1 MTATQVNASRASAT
15 ANDLRSFIARNRAGE
30 AIAVPAICS
39 AHPDVIAASA
49 LLAGSQGVPL
59 LVEATSN
66 QVNQFGGYTGM
77 QAADFIRFI
86 HGISDAAGLPRSR
99 LFFGGDHLG
108 PQAWRHEEASIAMEK
123 AGELVRSFVRAG
135 FTKIHLDCSEGC
147 KGEPVQVSDAVSAER
162 SAALAR
168 ICEENAPDP
177 TALLY
182 IVGTEVP
189 PPGGARAD
197 EGDHGIVPTSAD
209 SARATLAEQRS
220 QFERHAPADAWSRV
234 IGLVVQPGVEFGAA
248 DIHHFDTGSP
258 DRLSPVLAD
267 YPHMAFEAHS
277 TDYQDALVFPELA
290 RRHFAI
296 LKVGPALTF
305 AYRQAAYALDQVAG
319 WYGCEGEPL
328 ADTMEALMLANPGYW
343 KNHYS
348 GADDAVRR
356 LRHFGY
362 ADRIRYY
369 WNQPEAQSRVS
380 AILGRLTGQ
389 KLDLPLLRQ
398 YFSTQII
405 ERAQSLVSGRVGLA
419 QALIYAQIQE
429 ALLPYFAT
437 FSASPSSKRGAQRVM
452 TVG

>member
-1 MTATQVNASRASAT
+1 MTTQVRKPGSTNG
-15 ANDLRSFIARNRAGE
+15 LGSFIARNRAGE
-30 AIAVPAICS
+30 PVAVPSICS

-49 LLAGSQGVPL
+49 LLAKSRGVPL

-86 HGISDAAGLPRSR
+86 HGISDAAGLPRDQ

-108 PQAWRHEEASIAMEK
+108 PQAWRYEDASTAMEK
-123 AGELVRSFVRAG
+123 AGELVRTFVQAG

-147 KGEPVQVSDAVSAER
+147 KGEAVQVSDAVSAER

-168 ICEENAPDP
+168 ICEDNAPDP
-177 TALLY
+177 SALLY

-189 PPGGARAD
+189 PPGGARAE

-209 SARATLAEQRS
+209 SARATLAEQQRR
-220 QFERHAPADAWSRV
+220 FEQHVSTDAWKRV

-248 DIHHFDTGSP
+248 DIHHFDIGSP
-258 DRLSPVLAD
+258 DHLSPVLAD

-277 TDYQDALVFPELA
+277 TDYQNAPVFPELA

-305 AYRQAAYALDQVAG
+305 AYRQAIYALDQVAG
-319 WYGCEGEPL
+319 WYGRDGEPL
-328 ADTMEALMLANPGYW
+328 AETMEALMLANPGYW

-348 GADDAVRR
+348 GSDETVHR

-369 WNQPEAQSRVS
+369 WNQPQAQSRVS
-380 AILGRLTGQ
+380 AILGRLAAQ
-389 KLDLPLLRQ
+389 NLDRPLLQQ
-398 YFSTQII
+398 YFSTEVI
-405 ERAQSLVSGRVGLA
+405 ERAQSLMSDRIGLA

-429 ALLPYFAT
+429 ALLPYFT
-437 FSASPSSKRGAQRVM
+437 SFSTTPSKPFA
-452 TVG
+452 

>member
-1 MTATQVNASRASAT
+1 MSIPRDAGPSGN
-15 ANDLRSFIARNRAGE
+15 LRTFIERNRAGE
-30 AIAVPAICS
+30 AVAVPSICS

-49 LLAGSQGVPL
+49 LLAASQDVPM

-77 QAADFIRFI
+77 QAADFIGFI

-99 LFFGGDHLG
+99 IIFGGDHLG
-108 PQAWRHEEASIAMEK
+108 PQAWRHEDASTAMEK

-147 KGEPVQVSDAVSAER
+147 KGEPAQVSDTVSAER
-162 SAALAR
+162 SATLAR
-168 ICEENAPDP
+168 ICEENAADP
-177 TALLY
+177 ESLLY

-197 EGDHGIVPTSAD
+197 EGDHGIVPTSAA
-209 SARATLAEQRS
+209 SARATLAEQR
-220 QFERHAPADAWSRV
+220 QHFERQVSADAWRRV

-248 DIHHFDTGSP
+248 DIHHFDTASP
-258 DRLSPVLAD
+258 DDLSPVLAD
-267 YPHMAFEAHS
+267 HPHLAFEAHS
-277 TDYQDALVFPELA
+277 TDYQHAPVFPELA

-305 AYRQAAYALDQVAG
+305 AYRQAVYALDDVAS
-319 WYGCEGEPL
+319 WYGHEGPERIP
-328 ADTMEALMLANPGYW
+328 AVMEALMLANPGNW
-343 KNHYS
+343 AKHYS
-348 GADDAVRR
+348 GSDDEVRR

-369 WNQPEAQSRVS
+369 WAQPQAQSCVT
-380 AILGRLTGQ
+380 AIMDRLSGR
-389 KLDLPLLRQ
+389 KLDLPLLQQ
-398 YFSTQII
+398 YFAPAVI
-405 ERAQSLVSGRVGLA
+405 ERARGLVTERTGLP

-429 ALLPYFAT
+429 ALLPYFA
-437 FSASPSSKRGAQRVM
+437 ACPPGPA
-452 TVG
+452 